1 MSQRYKQTEEYYK
14 TLPMGFGTGSVY
26 DYGCY
31 LVSLVNGLS
40 SFGYDYTPRTFNQ
53 FLKDNNAWTGEFK
66 NYINVD
72 KLDDILPNI
81 FKSFKSIEPCPDMST
96 IQWYLSRDYIIV
108 AKVNAKAIG
117 GSGSHFVFV
126 EYIKDGVTWIYDP
139 WFGDLK
145 KVTDRYGNL
154 GNLLGLRIFGVVRKS
169 SSGSDTNTGGETME
183 IENQLF
189 EKLVGKSTERDEAV
203 KIVGEPLVQKI
214 TELKAELSKT
224 GGELRQE
231 IANRV
236 EQVSKLQGR
245 LLNCDNEIKDLNI
258 KLNEARENV
267 KIVEVDSPELV
278 KRVND
283 LENSLVSEQNARDE
297 ADKDKGR
304 ALNEVAKLTEQLA
317 DLESKYLALVKR
329 RGIEMPASK
338 LLAALW
344 SALWARLK
352 GINIKIEE

>member
-1 MSQRYKQTEEYYK
+1 MIKRYKQTEDYYK

-40 SFGYDYTPRTFNQ
+40 AFGYDYTPRTFNQ
-53 FLKDNNAWTGEFK
+53 FLKDKNAWTGEFK

-72 KLDDILPNI
+72 KLDDILPDI
-81 FKSFKSIEPCPDMST
+81 FKSFKSIEPTPDMAT

-169 SSGSDTNTGGETME
+169 GSNNDNNTGGETME
-183 IENQLF
+183 IPNKLF
-189 EKLVGKSTERDEAV
+189 EELVGKSTERDEGV
-203 KIVGEPLVQKI
+203 KLIGEPLVQKI

-231 IANRV
+231 IANRA
-236 EQVSKLQGR
+236 EQVSK
-245 LLNCDNEIKDLNI
+245 
-258 KLNEARENV
+258 
-267 KIVEVDSPELV
+267 
-278 KRVND
+278 
-283 LENSLVSEQNARDE
+283 
-297 ADKDKGR
+297 
-304 ALNEVAKLTEQLA
+304 
-317 DLESKYLALVKR
+317 
-329 RGIEMPASK
+329 
-338 LLAALW
+338 
-344 SALWARLK
+344 
-352 GINIKIEE
+352 